1 MSWLRGA
8 GFKRSRWLAIG
19 LLVGGSLLLVVAVGL
34 WRATPSEEFA
44 ATPEVGEA
52 LYAVKRCSTCH
63 AINGVGGQSGCDL
76 SRVARRRKKEWMA
89 RWLEDP
95 QRVRPGT
102 NMPNMGLHKAE
113 ARAIAAYLATR
124 R

>member
-1 MSWLRGA
+1 MVLW
-8 GFKRSRWLAIG
+8 
-19 LLVGGSLLLVVAVGL
+19 
-34 WRATPSEEFA
+34 WRAPDREEIS

-63 AINGVGGQSGCDL
+63 AIAGVGGRIGCDL
-76 SRVARRRKKEWMA
+76 TRVARRRKKDWMA
-89 RWLEDP
+89 RWLLDP

-102 NMPNMGLHKAE
+102 NMPNMGLKNDE
-113 ARAIAAYLATR
+113 ARAIAEYLATR